1 MNKLKES
8 VEDVE
13 ENNLKFNLKL
23 GILCITL
30 YRCP

>member
-1 MNKLKES
+1 MNKLKENA
-8 VEDVE
+8 EDAE